1 MYDIRPVRAEEWRES
16 RDLQLR
22 ALQDEDA
29 AVAFFETYDE
39 ALVKPEEEWRN
50 WAKMA
55 GSDAEGT
62 PFIRDFVAVTLF
74 GEWVATSTLLI
85 RMAGDP
91 ELGGGTVET
100 DRGEFIGVWIDP
112 QHRGQ
117 GLFTRLVEAG
127 MSWLADNAISRSA
140 LWVHEENGRARRAF
154 EGVGFERT
162 GLRVVES
169 KGPEIQLGRPVR
181 LDSSAGLGGAV
192 GGYSAPQATSRGPF
206 PAP

>member
-1 MYDIRPVRAEEWRES
+1 MYDIRPVRAAEWRES

-39 ALVKPEEEWRN
+39 ALAKSEEEWRN
-50 WAKMA
+50 WAKVA

-91 ELGGGTVET
+91 ELDGGAVET
-100 DRGEFIGVWIDP
+100 DRGDFLGVWIDP
-112 QHRGQ
+112 NHRGQ
-117 GLFTRLVEAG
+117 GLFTRLVDAG
-127 MSWLADNAISRSA
+127 MSWLADNGVARSA
-140 LWVHEENGRARRAF
+140 LWVHEENDRARRAF

-162 GLRVVES
+162 GLRVTES
-169 KGPEIQLGRPVR
+169 KGPEIQLGRAVR
-181 LDSSAGLGGAV
+181 LSPARGLGGAA
-192 GGYSAPQATSRGPF
+192 GR
-206 PAP
+206 